1 MREFPKTPDYEA
13 RFRDEDVLGRGG
25 AAEVRRVHESTLER
39 SVALKRPHRG
49 LDPVRQAELLD
60 EARLIAELEHPG
72 IVPVYEIGQD
82 PSGNA
87 FFTMKVANGAT
98 LRSQLTRP
106 VDGPST
112 EELCRL
118 VDVLIKVCDTLACAH
133 AKGVVHCDVKPEN
146 IVVGDYGEVI
156 VLDWGVARRL
166 QRDTAPPAI
175 YTRRGSPGTPAYM
188 APEIARGQESD
199 IDPRTDVFLVGGL
212 LFEIL
217 LGTPPYYVPNSRESL
232 ERAKEC
238 NPVASLD
245 DVEPSEQRLAAIARR
260 AMAERREDRYQNMQE
275 LKRALQ
281 NYLRAGPLLER
292 RSVPA
297 DALIIEQ
304 GDLGDEVYLIVEG
317 ECEAFRRSDGK
328 VLAKMG
334 PGEVFGEVALL
345 AESRRTASV
354 RAVVDT
360 MLVVLRKQDLEDEI
374 TEGSWLAVLVK
385 SLARRFAQKDRRV
398 AELEAQLL
406 EPSHDA
412 LR

>member
-1 MREFPKTPDYEA
+1 
-13 RFRDEDVLGRGG
+13 
-25 AAEVRRVHESTLER
+25 
-39 SVALKRPHRG
+39 
-49 LDPVRQAELLD
+49 
-60 EARLIAELEHPG
+60 
-72 IVPVYEIGQD
+72 
-82 PSGNA
+82 
-87 FFTMKVANGAT
+87 
-98 LRSQLTRP
+98 
-106 VDGPST
+106 
-112 EELCRL
+112 
-118 VDVLIKVCDTLACAH
+118 
-133 AKGVVHCDVKPEN
+133 
-146 IVVGDYGEVI
+146 
-156 VLDWGVARRL
+156 
-166 QRDTAPPAI
+166 
-175 YTRRGSPGTPAYM
+175 M

-398 AELEAQLL
+398 AELETQLL